1 MPEATTK
8 DSNGFQEVIAGVKS
22 GELSFEGLIAYDDDA
37 NPVDFADILI
47 ARRAVT
53 WTFGTADAA
62 DTVYTGS
69 GFLSS
74 VEMSA
79 EMESPA
85 TYSGSITINGA
96 TRYCSLVKA
105 KSQKGEDIYEVA
117 VSAGRVYVNA
127 PEDKQNPKSPDV
139 SGKITIDGQPYKFGA
154 WNNVAKSGQNYLG
167 ISLSK
172 SDGET
177 PYPKQQATN
186 NFKDDNIPF

>member
-1 MPEATTK
+1 MATTGVFNGTDLLLKLTDGTSIATSTIIGHSTSCSLSLSNDLPEATTK

-22 GELSFEGLIAYDDDA
+22 GEISFEGLIAYDDDA

-96 TRYCSLVKA
+96 
-105 KSQKGEDIYEVA
+105 
-117 VSAGRVYVNA
+117 
-127 PEDKQNPKSPDV
+127 
-139 SGKITIDGQPYKFGA
+139 ITT
-154 WNNVAKSGQNYLG
+154 V
-167 ISLSK
+167 
-172 SDGET
+172 
-177 PYPKQQATN
+177 
-186 NFKDDNIPF
+186 

>member
-1 MPEATTK
+1 MATTGVFNGTDLLLKLTDGTSIATSTIIGHSTSCSLSLSNDLPEATTK

-85 TYSGSITINGA
+85 TYSGSITVNGA
-96 TRYCSLVKA
+96 
-105 KSQKGEDIYEVA
+105 
-117 VSAGRVYVNA
+117 
-127 PEDKQNPKSPDV
+127 
-139 SGKITIDGQPYKFGA
+139 ITT
-154 WNNVAKSGQNYLG
+154 V
-167 ISLSK
+167 
-172 SDGET
+172 
-177 PYPKQQATN
+177 
-186 NFKDDNIPF
+186 